1 MDQSYCIRLNRY
13 LIQMVTFRVADRS
26 DYKKIAELHAKSWQQ
41 NYRGTFSDNFLNEE
55 VHRERLAV
63 WEERFLLPSEN
74 QYVLLVEEDGM
85 LLGFC
90 CAYIDENDSYGS
102 YLDNLHVSS
111 KANGRGLGTLLMQ
124 KLAEEINRRHGMDK
138 LYLWVLATNEAAID
152 FYERLKGRREAT
164 IKADDI
170 GDTEFWKVRYV
181 WDSLRI
187 LEERINTKLEQ
198 YERRR
203 I

>member
-1 MDQSYCIRLNRY
+1 MISFRNACIEDHAR
-13 LIQMVTFRVADRS
+13 
-26 DYKKIAELHAKSWQQ
+26 IAALHAQSWQQ
-41 NYRGTFSDNFLNEE
+41 NYRGTFSDNFLNAE

-63 WEERFLLPSEN
+63 WEERLLLPSEN
-74 QYVLLVEEDGM
+74 QYVVLAEEDGM

-90 CAYIDENDSYGS
+90 CAYMDESNRYGS

-138 LYLWVLATNEAAID
+138 LYLWVLDTNEAAID

>member
-13 LIQMVTFRVADRS
+13 LIQMVRFRVADRS

-138 LYLWVLATNEAAID
+138 LYLWVLDTNEAAID
-152 FYERLKGRREAT
+152 FYERLKGRREET